1 LCKSVDSFAER
12 NSQENKMT
20 KTVDSGTENDRQSV
34 RALERGLEVLRCFKP
49 GDRFLGN
56 QEIAARTGLPKPTIS
71 RLTHTL
77 TRLGYLAYSEKFG
90 KYHLDSAV
98 LALGY
103 SFLVNMDVRRI
114 ARPLMQEL
122 AEYAQASVSLGVQ
135 DRLNMLYIEAYRS
148 SATVTL
154 TLDVGSQI
162 PIATTSMGRA
172 LLCALPEAER
182 NPLLDQVRLRNEA
195 EWPRIRAGIEQAMK
209 DYAERGFCLSL
220 GDWKRDVHAVAAPLI
235 PSDGSRILIFSCAG
249 AAFQLRRHMLED
261 DIGPRLLNLITNVKE
276 VLDRHS

>member
-1 LCKSVDSFAER
+1 
-12 NSQENKMT
+12 MT
-20 KTVDSGTENDRQSV
+20 ETGPENDRQSV

-56 QEIAARTGLPKPTIS
+56 QEIAQRTGLPKPTIS

-90 KYHLDSAV
+90 KYHLDTAV

-103 SFLVNMDVRRI
+103 SFLANMDVRRI

-122 AEYAQASVSLGVQ
+122 AEYAQASVALGVQ

-154 TLDVGSQI
+154 TLGVGSQI

-172 LLCALPEAER
+172 LLCAMPETER
-182 NPLLDQVRLRNEA
+182 EAILEQIRKRHEGDWPKIKAGMDQALR
-195 EWPRIRAGIEQAMK
+195 

-235 PSDGSRILIFSCAG
+235 PEDGSRVLVFSCVG

-261 DIGPRLLNLITNVKE
+261 DIGPRLLNLVTNVKDAM
-276 VLDRHS
+276 DRHT

>member
-1 LCKSVDSFAER
+1 MG
-12 NSQENKMT
+12 NK
-20 KTVDSGTENDRQSV
+20 KTEPGAENDRQSV

-77 TRLGYLAYSEKFG
+77 TRLGYLSYSDQFG

-103 SFLVNMDVRRI
+103 SYLVNMDVRRI
-114 ARPLMQEL
+114 ARPMMQEL
-122 AEYAQASVSLGVQ
+122 AEYAQASVALGVQ

-162 PIATTSMGRA
+162 PIATTSMGRS

-182 NPLLDQVRLRNEA
+182 TSILEQIQFRNKD
-195 EWPRIRAGIEQAMK
+195 EWPRIEAGIEQALK
-209 DYAERGFCLSL
+209 DYEEHGFCLSL
-220 GDWKRDVHAVAAPLI
+220 GDWKRDVHAVAAPLV
-235 PSDGSRILIFSCAG
+235 PADGSRILIFSCVG

-261 DIGPRLLNLITNVKE
+261 DIGPRLLNLVTNVKE
-276 VLDRHS
+276 TLDRHS

>member
-1 LCKSVDSFAER
+1 MV
-12 NSQENKMT
+12 
-20 KTVDSGTENDRQSV
+20 KTADNGTEHDRQSV

-77 TRLGYLAYSEKFG
+77 TQLGYLAYSEKFG

-162 PIATTSMGRA
+162 PVATTAMGRA
-172 LLCALPEAER
+172 LLSALPETER
-182 NPLLDQVRLRNEA
+182 NPLLEQIRLRNEA
-195 EWPRIRAGIEQAMK
+195 DWPRIKAGVDQAVK
-209 DYAERGFCLSL
+209 DYGERGFCLSL

-261 DIGPRLLNLITNVKE
+261 DIGPRLLNLITNVKDI
-276 VLDRHS
+276 LDRHS

>member
-1 LCKSVDSFAER
+1 MKHESSDIGVVE
-12 NSQENKMT
+12 E
-20 KTVDSGTENDRQSV
+20 RQSV
-34 RALERGLEVLRCFKP
+34 RALERGLEILRCFKP

-71 RLTHTL
+71 RLTYTL
-77 TRLGYLAYSEKFG
+77 TRLGYLSYSDKFG

-103 SFLVNMDVRRI
+103 SYLVNMDVRRI

-122 AEYAQASVSLGVQ
+122 AEYAQASVAFGVQ

-172 LLCALPEAER
+172 LLCALPENER
-182 NPLLDQVRLRNEA
+182 EQILAQVQIRNQA
-195 EWPRIRAGIEQAMK
+195 EWPRIKAGIDQAFH
-209 DYAERGFCLSL
+209 DYNELGFCLSL
-220 GDWKRDVHAVAAPLI
+220 GDWKRDVNAVAAPLI
-235 PSDGSRILIFSCAG
+235 PSDGSRIIVFNCAG
-249 AAFQLRRHMLED
+249 ASFQLLRHMLEG

-276 VLDRHS
+276 ALDRHS

>member
-1 LCKSVDSFAER
+1 MEKSVDSGA
-12 NSQENKMT
+12 
-20 KTVDSGTENDRQSV
+20 ENDRQSV
-34 RALERGLEVLRCFKP
+34 RALERGLEILRCFKP

-56 QEIAARTGLPKPTIS
+56 QEIATRTGLPKPTIS

-122 AEYAQASVSLGVQ
+122 AEYAQASVALGVQ

-172 LLCALPEAER
+172 LLCALPESDRSA
-182 NPLLDQVRLRNEA
+182 LLDQVRLRNET
-195 EWPRIRAGIEQAMK
+195 EWPRIRTGIDQAMK

-261 DIGPRLLNLITNVKE
+261 DIGPRLLNLITNVKD

>member
-1 LCKSVDSFAER
+1 
-12 NSQENKMT
+12 MGT
-20 KTVDSGTENDRQSV
+20 KDSGTGPEGERQSV
-34 RALERGLEVLRCFKP
+34 RSLERGMGVLRCFKP

-77 TRLGYLAYSEKFG
+77 TQLGYLGYSVKFG
-90 KYHLDSAV
+90 KYYLDTAV

-103 SFLVNMDVRRI
+103 SFLANMDVRRI
-114 ARPLMQEL
+114 ARPLMQDL
-122 AEYAQASVSLGVQ
+122 AEYAQASVAIGVQ

-154 TLDVGSQI
+154 TLDVGSQL

-172 LLCALPEAER
+172 LLSALSEVER
-182 NPLLDQVRLRNEA
+182 NTILDQVKMRNEA
-195 EWPRIRAGIEQAMK
+195 DWPRIKAGMDQALK
-209 DYAERGFCLSL
+209 DYAELGFCLSL

-235 PSDGSRILIFSCAG
+235 PVDGSRVLVFSCAG
-249 AAFQLRRHMLED
+249 AAFQLRRNMLEEN
-261 DIGPRLLNLITNVKE
+261 IGPRLLNLISNVQDAME
-276 VLDRHS
+276 RHA

>member
-1 LCKSVDSFAER
+1 MK
-12 NSQENKMT
+12 NENPEQRT
-20 KTVDSGTENDRQSV
+20 DTDRQSV
-34 RALERGLEVLRCFKP
+34 RALERGLEILRCFKP

-56 QEIAARTGLPKPTIS
+56 QEIAARTGLPKPTVS
-71 RLTHTL
+71 RLTYTL
-77 TRLGYLAYSEKFG
+77 TRLGYLSYSDKYG

-103 SFLVNMDVRRI
+103 SYLVNMDVRRI

-122 AEYAQASVSLGVQ
+122 AEYAQASVAFGVQ
-135 DRLNMLYIEAYRS
+135 DRLSMLYIEAYRS

-182 NPLLDQVRLRNEA
+182 NSILEQVQIRNKA
-195 EWPRIRAGIEQAMK
+195 DWPRIEAGIEQARK

-220 GDWKRDVHAVAAPLI
+220 GDWKRDVHAVAAPLV
-235 PSDGSRILIFSCAG
+235 PADGSRILVFSCAG

-261 DIGPRLLNLITNVKE
+261 DIGPRLLNLITNVKDA
-276 VLDRHS
+276 LDRQS

>member
-1 LCKSVDSFAER
+1 MDKEKSRTFAE
-12 NSQENKMT
+12 
-20 KTVDSGTENDRQSV
+20 DDRQSV
-34 RALERGLEVLRCFKP
+34 RALERGLEVLRSFKP
-49 GDRFLGN
+49 GDRLLGN

-77 TRLGYLAYSEKFG
+77 TRLGYLSYSEKFG

-103 SFLVNMDVRRI
+103 SYLVNMDVRRI
-114 ARPLMQEL
+114 ARPLMQEF
-122 AEYAQASVSLGVQ
+122 AEYTQASVALGVQ
-135 DRLNMLYIEAYRS
+135 DRLNMLYIEACRS

-182 NPLLDQVRLRNEA
+182 NFILDQVQLRNEA
-195 EWPRIRAGIEQAMK
+195 DCPRIKTGIEQAQK

-220 GDWKRDVHAVAAPLI
+220 GDWKRDVHAVAAPLT
-235 PSDGSRILIFSCAG
+235 PSDGSRVLVFSCVG
-249 AAFQLRRHMLED
+249 ASFQLRRHMLED

-276 VLDRHS
+276 TLDRHS

>member
-1 LCKSVDSFAER
+1 MAEA
-12 NSQENKMT
+12 SP
-20 KTVDSGTENDRQSV
+20 ENDRQSV
-34 RALERGLEVLRCFKP
+34 RALERGLEVLRCFRP

-56 QEIAARTGLPKPTIS
+56 QEISQRTGLPKPTIS

-77 TRLGYLAYSEKFG
+77 TKLGYLAYSDKFG

-103 SFLVNMDVRRI
+103 SFLANMDVRRI

-122 AEYAQASVSLGVQ
+122 AEYAQASVALGVQ

-172 LLCALPEAER
+172 LLCALPEPER
-182 NPLLDQVRLRNEA
+182 ETILEQVKQRHENDWPKIKAGFDQAR
-195 EWPRIRAGIEQAMK
+195 K

-220 GDWKRDVHAVAAPLI
+220 GEWKRDVHAVAAPLI
-235 PSDGSRILIFSCAG
+235 PEDGSRLLVFSCVG

-261 DIGPRLLNLITNVKE
+261 DIGPRLLNLVTNVKDAM
-276 VLDRHS
+276 DRHA

>member
-1 LCKSVDSFAER
+1 MA
-12 NSQENKMT
+12 

-90 KYHLDSAV
+90 KYLLDSAV

-122 AEYAQASVSLGVQ
+122 AEYAQASVALGVQ

-172 LLCALPEAER
+172 LLCALTEAER
-182 NPLLDQVRLRNEA
+182 NTLLDQVRQRNEA
-195 EWPRIRAGIEQAMK
+195 EWPRISAGIDQAMK

-261 DIGPRLLNLITNVKE
+261 DIGPRLLNLITNVKDA
-276 VLDRHS
+276 LDRHS

>member
-1 LCKSVDSFAER
+1 MGTRDLKTGS
-12 NSQENKMT
+12 EN
-20 KTVDSGTENDRQSV
+20 ERQSV
-34 RALERGLEVLRCFKP
+34 RSLERGLAILRCFKP
-49 GDRFLGN
+49 GDRYLGN
-56 QEIAARTGLPKPTIS
+56 QEIAQRTGLPKPTIS

-77 TRLGYLAYSEKFG
+77 TQLGYLGYAEKFS
-90 KYHLDSAV
+90 KYYLDTAV

-103 SFLVNMDVRRI
+103 SFLANMDVRRI
-114 ARPLMQEL
+114 ARPLMQSL
-122 AEYAQASVSLGVQ
+122 AEYAQASVAIGVQ

-182 NPLLDQVRLRNEA
+182 STILDQVKIRNEA
-195 EWPRIRAGIEQAMK
+195 DWPRIKAGMDQALK
-209 DYAERGFCLSL
+209 DYSELGFCLSL

-235 PSDGSRILIFSCAG
+235 PADGSRVLVFSCAG
-249 AAFQLRRHMLED
+249 AAFQLRRNMLED
-261 DIGPRLLNLITNVKE
+261 DIGPRLLNLITNVQDAM
-276 VLDRHS
+276 DRHS